1 MTNRANDK
9 KARTVSAQD
18 RRGYYPTEKVSG
30 PPPPGPAL
38 KAPQPKQQSGAQRP
52 QDSEPSRKRGVRG

>member
-9 KARTVSAQD
+9 KARTASAQD
-18 RRGYYPTEKVSG
+18 RGGYHPTEKVSG

-38 KAPQPKQQSGAQRP
+38 KAPQPKQQPGAQHP
-52 QDSEPSRKRGVRG
+52 QDSEPSRERGVQG